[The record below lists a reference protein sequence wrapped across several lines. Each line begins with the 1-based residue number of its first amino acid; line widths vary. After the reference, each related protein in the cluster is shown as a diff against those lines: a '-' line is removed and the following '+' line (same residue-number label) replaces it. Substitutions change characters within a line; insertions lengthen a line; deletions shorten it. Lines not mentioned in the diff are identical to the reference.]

1 MLPEYKLSMSIRL
14 SLFVL
19 SAFLILLLPL
29 PVYLAGSG
37 LLPAARIMMLA
48 FNQVTAFDFSML
60 IAQGS
65 IGSIVC
71 VVVARQYIA
80 LSKSWPLKIR
90 GSVVGIISLLMLLI
104 FSSISVYKPFGSHSQ
119 DRLEFRQ
126 LYHW

>member
-1 MLPEYKLSMSIRL
+1 MVPEYKLSMSPRL

-19 SAFLILLLPL
+19 SIFLMLLLPL
-29 PVYLAGSG
+29 PVYLSGGG
-37 LLPAARIMMLA
+37 LLPAARIIMLA
-48 FNQVTAFDFSML
+48 FTQATAVDFSML
-60 IAQGS
+60 LAQGS
-65 IGSIVC
+65 IGIIIC
-71 VVVARQYIA
+71 VVVARLYIA

-90 GSVVGIISLLMLLI
+90 GSVVGIISLLLILI

>member
-1 MLPEYKLSMSIRL
+1 MLPEYWLSMSPRL

-19 SAFLILLLPL
+19 STFLMLLLPL
-29 PVYLAGSG
+29 PVYLSGGG
-37 LLPAARIMMLA
+37 LLPAARIIMLA
-48 FNQVTAFDFSML
+48 FTQATAVDFSML
-60 IAQGS
+60 LAQGS
-65 IGSIVC
+65 ISSIVC
-71 VVVARQYIA
+71 VVVARLYIA

-90 GSVVGIISLLMLLI
+90 GSVVGIISLLLILI

>member
-1 MLPEYKLSMSIRL
+1 MLPEYKLSMSPRL

-29 PVYLAGSG
+29 PVYLAGCG
-37 LLPAARIMMLA
+37 LLPAARIMMVVFTQPTVVDIAILLT
-48 FNQVTAFDFSML
+48 QGL
-60 IAQGS
+60 IAC
-65 IGSIVC
+65 IVC
-71 VVVARQYIA
+71 IVIARLYVA

-90 GSVVGIISLLMLLI
+90 GSGVGIISLLLILI
-104 FSSISVYKPFGSHSQ
+104 FSSISVYQPLGGSSQ